1 MIIMEDKY
9 DSFNDILY
17 DKCMELPIGYSVR
30 KVLYQ
35 RIVDMLA
42 NDASASGF
50 SLALDYMICDVVA
63 SSLGEFTPKDLKII
77 KKYNDSIIEVK
88 YELGDLPSGRE
99 LLHYY
104 NYNNLKLLIKLSLNT
119 EMTAIYWIDESFK
132 SEYNKLVEEEKTKTD
147 NIAEAEKT
155 ATLKIYEL
163 NERLNNKLFRVERL

>member
-9 DSFNDILY
+9 DSFN
-17 DKCMELPIGYSVR
+17 E
-30 KVLYQ
+30 
-35 RIVDMLA
+35 
-42 NDASASGF
+42 
-50 SLALDYMICDVVA
+50 
-63 SSLGEFTPKDLKII
+63 
-77 KKYNDSIIEVK
+77 EVK